1 MTMSEEESEEFRI
14 LRDAIDVR
22 RDDMERNEY
31 LNEFRRGL
39 ARILKPAALAASVTP
54 YDAAL
59 GDVAY
64 GIGELIDPEGDPELA
79 ALAASTGLLTGG
91 AGSGA
96 MTARMA
102 GRSAKSKKATGL
114 LDSHPTVRDRI
125 KNLDPMKRPEPQYPM
140 KRPEPQYPMK
150 RPDAPY
156 PMKRPDAP
164 YPMKRPDAPYP
175 MKRTEPY
182 PPESQ
187 LRPPTP
193 IEREASLAGARSYQ
207 HAAGDPDMRKAYID
221 QLKRD
226 LSIDE
231 SNDGYITD
239 EMIIDYMLSNNIR
252 L

>member
-14 LRDAIDVR
+14 LRDGIRVR
-22 RDDMERNEY
+22 RDAMESNEK
-31 LNEFRRGL
+31 LNEFRRAL
-39 ARILKPAALAASVTP
+39 ARIIKPTALAASVTP

-59 GDVAY
+59 GDLAY
-64 GIGELIDPEGDPELA
+64 AGGELLDPEGDPELA
-79 ALAASTGLLTGG
+79 AMAAGTGLLTGG

-96 MTARMA
+96 MAARMA
-102 GRSAKSKKATGL
+102 KKA
-114 LDSHPTVRDRI
+114 
-125 KNLDPMKRPEPQYPM
+125 
-140 KRPEPQYPMK
+140 

-156 PMKRPDAP
+156 PMKRPDP
-164 YPMKRPDAPYP
+164 QYPMKRPDPQYPMKRPDAPYP

-182 PPESQ
+182 EPQSK
-187 LRPPTP
+187 LTPPTP

-207 HAAGDPDMRKAYID
+207 HAAGDPDMRKGYID

-226 LSIDE
+226 LSKDE

-252 L
+252 F